1 MTPAEKPGPSS
12 VSAGSLK
19 VAAFL
24 PEEVRETG
32 SSRGKWEEAVAKAGS
47 PLETVSPAVEVFLET
62 E

>member
-1 MTPAEKPGPSS
+1 
-12 VSAGSLK
+12 LK

-24 PEEVRETG
+24 PEEVGETG